1 MVERIGFQ
9 TEIVQVVGAFGHV
22 SLDGEGSAIGATD
35 GSLNFLVLV
44 QNFVGDRTCES
55 VVAVIFNPVLY
66 EDGIALLI
74 VANPHELFLPQVVLV
89 NGLVGVVLGAG
100 A

>member
-55 VVAVIFNPVLY
+55 IIAVVRNPVFH
-66 EDGIALLI
+66 ENGIAFFV